1 MLTLLHII
9 KQVCNV
15 FSFYLFRL
23 PFLIIFNDYGSS
35 SIIAYQSMKCINDSC
50 HFILAVYL

>member
-1 MLTLLHII
+1 MLTLLHIL

>member
-1 MLTLLHII
+1 MLTLLHIL

-23 PFLIIFNDYGSS
+23 PVLIIFNDYGSS
-35 SIIAYQSMKCINDSC
+35 SIIAYQSMKYINDSC